1 MSNINSSRE
10 SNYSN
15 SIEILYEVAHKLPN
29 GAVVS
34 KSVLPI
40 EQVPFNEW
48 ASALG
53 VSSSYIPTPPKNR
66 AMEQILLWGIKS

>member
-10 SNYSN
+10 SNT
-15 SIEILYEVAHKLPN
+15 IEILYEVAHTLPN

-40 EQVPFNEW
+40 EQLPFNQW
-48 ASALG
+48 AEQLG
-53 VSSSYIPTPPKNR
+53 VSSSYIPTPPNNR
-66 AMEQILLWGIKS
+66 AMEQILQWGIKS

>member
-10 SNYSN
+10 SN

-34 KSVLPI
+34 KSVVPT
-40 EQVPFNEW
+40 EQVSFNEW
-48 ASALG
+48 AAAIG
-53 VSSSYIPTPPKNR
+53 VSSSYIERTPTNR
-66 AMEQILLWGIKS
+66 AMEQILQWGVRK

>member
-10 SNYSN
+10 SN

-40 EQVPFNEW
+40 EQLPFNQW
-48 ASALG
+48 AAQLG
-53 VSSSYIPTPPKNR
+53 VSSSYIERAPTNR
-66 AMEQILLWGIKS
+66 AMEQILQWGVHK